1 VKSAQPIRFVL
12 PDFEGPLDLLL
23 HLIEAAKVEITRIA
37 LLDIIDQF
45 LAFVRSAPE
54 RDLEQASAFV
64 VMAST
69 LLMIKSRSLLPVH
82 APEPIEQ
89 EQHVEDVEAI
99 VEQLHEY
106 KRIKALAAVL
116 AARDA
121 HGQLQYSRERLAIAV
136 EQPTSAHPLE
146 GITIQKL
153 VSVARTVART
163 AAHARMFVDH
173 DRVTIQQRIGY
184 VRTQLRIRGGEVWW
198 SQLIADGPSRLT
210 VVVTWMALLELVHE
224 GTCACDQ
231 KKPFA
236 DIALRLQG
244 QR

>member
-1 VKSAQPIRFVL
+1 MNTVSQIRYVL

-45 LAFVRSAPE
+45 LAFVRTAPE

-82 APEPIEQ
+82 APEPIE
-89 EQHVEDVEAI
+89 EEHHVEEVEAI

-116 AARDA
+116 SVRDA
-121 HGQLQYSRERLAIAV
+121 HSQLQFSRERLAVAA
-136 EQPTSAHPLE
+136 EQPLSTHPLE

-153 VSVARTVART
+153 LAVARAVARSS
-163 AAHARMFVDH
+163 AQARVFVDQ

-184 VRTQLRIRGGEVWW
+184 VRMQLRQRGGEVWW
-198 SQLIADGPSRLT
+198 SQLIADVPSRLT
-210 VVVTWMALLELVHE
+210 VVVTWMAMLELVHE
-224 GTCACDQ
+224 GTCICVQ
-231 KKPFA
+231 KQSFA
-236 DIALRLQG
+236 DIVLRLQE
-244 QR
+244 RS